1 MEFNRYLR
9 TGKPVV
15 DVNAPVRTASGAFN
29 KRSFIP
35 TFFTPGFTSAN
46 GETAPNQF
54 SDVHVVVNK
63 KGGKVKKYQDGKTLP
78 HITDY
83 DAAAKEH
90 GFNSRDEV
98 RAWQAQQQGLKVD
111 GLFGDES
118 RARYLALKEEE
129 NRAKEESKTPTYEQW
144 LKEQGPE
151 NIDGLS
157 DQEL

>member
-1 MEFNRYLR
+1 MAVNRYLR
-9 TGKPVV
+9 TGNPG
-15 DVNAPVRTASGAFN
+15 VRMRAANGTFLPISKGAGT
-29 KRSFIP
+29 P
-35 TFFTPGFTSAN
+35 TFFSPTITSSEE
-46 GETAPNQF
+46 GDPNRKF
-54 SDVHVVVNK
+54 ADIHVVVNK
-63 KGGKVKKYQDGKTLP
+63 KGGKVKKYQTGKTLP

-98 RAWQAQQQGLKVD
+98 RAWQQQQGLKVD

-129 NRAKEESKTPTYEQW
+129 NRAKEEESKTPTYEQW
-144 LKEQGPE
+144 LEERGSE
-151 NIDGLS
+151 NINGFS